1 MNKKQLPFRV
11 KLKLQGANLVFTVFA
26 SDKYD
31 AMKTVQEQHPSASVI
46 AAEGSEDLLDRKVH
60 QWT

>member
-11 KLKLQGANLVFTVFA
+11 KLKLDGANLIFTVLS
-26 SDKYD
+26 SDKFE

-46 AAEGSEDLLDRKVH
+46 AAEGSKELTGERAY